1 MTIAGWYERAGE
13 FIARRQKDESSLT
26 LLFRF
31 LVSNGGRGLKLR

>member
-31 LVSNGGRGLKLR
+31 LSPMAVEGSN